1 MSDLSSRDRRLF
13 GVDARSL
20 WMISVGIP
28 AGSGLK
34 ALAENNVMQK
44 QDLGNIRNFLS
55 GLGFNPKL

>member
-13 GVDARSL
+13 GVAARSL

-34 ALAENNVMQK
+34 ALAENNVTQK
-44 QDLGNIRNFLS
+44 QDLGNIRNF
-55 GLGFNPKL
+55 FYRV